1 MRLSLPFLKKDTR
14 KKTAKKGAT
23 KKSLIAAEGRRAAR
37 RRARAR
43 WMKPALK
50 IGAPIAVAG
59 AISAGAVVLWANGTV
74 ERAYDDA
81 VAKMMQ
87 KSAEMGLAVYQVSVS
102 GRRETNKERLL
113 QAVDIKVGDPILGV
127 DIETVLQRV
136 NSIGWVESA
145 VVERRLPDHLH
156 IQIQERT
163 AAAIWQKDHE
173 FVLVDIDGNVIGAD
187 GLDRY
192 RHLKVVVGDGAPE
205 KTAELVT
212 LLEREPMLDSRIV
225 AAVWVAG
232 RRWNLRL
239 DNGIDIRLPEENPGQ
254 ALQRLAQL
262 ERDHRLL
269 ARDIAAIDLRQSDR
283 LIVRMTEEAAER
295 KRAHKDET

>member
-1 MRLSLPFLKKDTR
+1 MRLSLPFLNTDAKK
-14 KKTAKKGAT
+14 KNAKKGAT
-23 KKSLIAAEGRRAAR
+23 KKSRIAAEGRRAAR

-50 IGAPIAVAG
+50 IGVPVAVAG
-59 AISAGAVVLWANGTV
+59 ALSAGGFVLWSNGTV
-74 ERAYDDA
+74 QRAYDDT
-81 VAKMMQ
+81 VAAAMKT
-87 KSAEMGLAVYQVSVS
+87 SAEMGLAVYQVSVS
-102 GRRETNKERLL
+102 GRRETNKDRLL
-113 QAVDIKVGDPILGV
+113 KAVGVRVGDPILAV
-127 DIETVLQRV
+127 DIQEVLERV

-156 IQIQERT
+156 IQIEERK

-173 FVLVDIDGNVIGAD
+173 FVLVDIDGNVIGTD

-192 RHLKVVVGDGAPE
+192 RHLKVVVGDGAPD
-205 KTAELVT
+205 KTAELVS

-239 DNGIDIRLPEENPGQ
+239 DNGIDIRLPEENPGD

>member
-1 MRLSLPFLKKDTR
+1 
-14 KKTAKKGAT
+14 
-23 KKSLIAAEGRRAAR
+23 
-37 RRARAR
+37 
-43 WMKPALK
+43 MKPALK
-50 IGAPIAVAG
+50 IGAPVAFAG
-59 AISAGAVVLWANGTV
+59 ALSVGGFVLWSNGV
-74 ERAYDDA
+74 IQQAYDDTVTA
-81 VAKMMQ
+81 AMKS
-87 KSAEMGLAVYQVSVS
+87 SAELGLAVRHVSVS
-102 GRRETNKERLL
+102 GRRETSKDRLL
-113 QAVDIKVGDPILGV
+113 KAVGVERGDPILAV
-127 DIETVLQRV
+127 DINDVLERV
-136 NSIGWVESA
+136 KSIGWVEAA

-156 IQIQERT
+156 IHIQERR

-173 FVLVDIDGNVIGAD
+173 FVLVDIDGNVIGTE
-187 GLDRY
+187 GLERY

-205 KTAELVT
+205 KTAELVS
-212 LLEREPMLDSRIV
+212 LLAREPMLNSRIV

-239 DNGIDIRLPEENPGQ
+239 DNGIDIRLPEENPGD
-254 ALQRLAQL
+254 ALQRLGQL

>member
-1 MRLSLPFLKKDTR
+1 MRLSLPFLNKDAK

-23 KKSLIAAEGRRAAR
+23 KKSRIAAEGRRAAR

-50 IGAPIAVAG
+50 IGAPVAIAG
-59 AISAGAVVLWANGTV
+59 ALSAGGFVLWSNGTV
-74 ERAYDDA
+74 QRAYDDA
-81 VAKMMQ
+81 VAATMKT
-87 KSAEMGLAVYQVSVS
+87 SAEMGLAVYQVSVS
-102 GRRETNKERLL
+102 GRRETNKDRLL
-113 QAVDIKVGDPILGV
+113 KAVGVRVGDPILAV
-127 DIETVLQRV
+127 DIQDVLERV

-156 IQIQERT
+156 IQIEERK

-173 FVLVDIDGNVIGAD
+173 FVLVDIDGNVIGTD
-187 GLDRY
+187 GLERY
-192 RHLKVVVGDGAPE
+192 RHLKVVVGDGAPDR
-205 KTAELVT
+205 TAELVS

-239 DNGIDIRLPEENPGQ
+239 DNGIDIRLPEENPGV

>member
-1 MRLSLPFLKKDTR
+1 MRLSLPFLSKDT
-14 KKTAKKGAT
+14 KAKSAAKGT
-23 KKSLIAAEGRRAAR
+23 KKSRIAAEGRRAAR

-50 IGAPIAVAG
+50 IGAPVALVG
-59 AISAGAVVLWANGTV
+59 ALSAGGIVLWADGTIQ
-74 ERAYDDA
+74 RTYDDA
-81 VAKMMQ
+81 VATVMKT
-87 KSAEMGLAVYQVSVS
+87 SAETGLAVRHVSVS
-102 GRRETNKERLL
+102 GRRETNKDRLL
-113 QAVDIKVGDPILGV
+113 QAVGVKLGDPILAV
-127 DIETVLQRV
+127 DIHGVLERV
-136 NSIGWVESA
+136 NSIGWVEDA
-145 VVERRLPDHLH
+145 VVERRLPDRLH
-156 IQIQERT
+156 IHINERK

-173 FVLVDIDGNVIGAD
+173 FVLVDIDGNVIGTD
-187 GLDRY
+187 GLERY

-205 KTAELVT
+205 KTAELAA
-212 LLEREPMLDSRIV
+212 LLEREPMLNSRIV

-239 DNGIDIRLPEENPGQ
+239 DNGIDIRLPEEDPG
-254 ALQRLAQL
+254 QL